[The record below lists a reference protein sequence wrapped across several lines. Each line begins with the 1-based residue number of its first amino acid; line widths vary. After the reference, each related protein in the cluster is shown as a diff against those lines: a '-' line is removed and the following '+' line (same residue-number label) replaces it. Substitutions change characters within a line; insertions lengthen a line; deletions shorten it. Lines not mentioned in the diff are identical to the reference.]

1 MRKILILIF
10 ILSAPAF
17 LFSKSSVFDQLAS
30 NYKKAKSIE
39 VEFKNEDDSMSGTLI
54 ADKSGKYLIKTNS
67 RTICSD
73 RKSIWNF
80 SKEDNKVIISDY
92 EESGDISI
100 ENVFFDFAENYSQ
113 KSETKESGYTVLYL
127 TPKKKS
133 GSAGDVKL
141 VVAPTDLQIKKIIFI
156 SNYGEDSWKIL
167 KIEKNAKIPSGTFD
181 FKAPKEVQVIDLR

>member
-1 MRKILILIF
+1 MRKILILFF
-10 ILSAPAF
+10 ILLAPIC
-17 LFSKSSVFDQLAS
+17 LYSKSGVFEQIAK
-30 NYKKAKSIE
+30 NYKKAKSIV

-54 ADKSGKYLIKTNS
+54 ADKSGRYLIKTNS
-67 RTICSD
+67 RTISSD
-73 RKSIWNF
+73 RKSIWNY

-100 ENVFFDFAENYSQ
+100 ENVFFDFAENYTL
-113 KSETKESGYTVLYL
+113 KSETKEAGYTVLYL

-141 VVAPTDLQIKKIIFI
+141 FVSPSNMQIKKIVFI

-167 KIEKNAKIPSGTFD
+167 KIEKNAKIPSGAFD
-181 FKAPKEVQVIDLR
+181 FKAPNDVQVIDLR

>member
-10 ILSAPAF
+10 ILTTPV
-17 LFSKSSVFDQLAS
+17 LVFSKSGIFEQLS
-30 NYKKAKSIE
+30 SSYKKAKSIE
-39 VEFKNEDDSMSGTLI
+39 VEFKNEDDSMNGTLI

-80 SKEDNKVIISDY
+80 SKDDNKVIISDY

-100 ENVFFDFAENYSQ
+100 ENVFFDFADNYAQ

-141 VVAPTDLQIKKIIFI
+141 FVTPSDLQIKKIVFI

-181 FKAPKEVQVIDLR
+181 FKAPKDVQVIDLR

>member
-10 ILSAPAF
+10 ILSTPI
-17 LFSKSSVFDQLAS
+17 LIYSKTSIFEQLAS
-30 NYKKAKSIE
+30 NYKKAKSITA
-39 VEFKNEDDSMSGTLI
+39 EFKNEDDSMNGTLI

-73 RKSIWNF
+73 RKSIWNY
-80 SKEDNKVIISDY
+80 SKEDKKVIISKY

-100 ENVFFDFAENYSQ
+100 ENVFFDFSENYTQ
-113 KSETKESGYTVLYL
+113 KSENKESGYTVLYL

-141 VVAPTDLQIKKIIFI
+141 CVSSDLQIKKIIFV

-167 KIEKNAKIPSGTFD
+167 KIETNTKIPNGTFE
-181 FKAPKEVQVIDLR
+181 FKAPKDAQVIDLR